1 MSPPV
6 PIAGS
11 VGLFVVACWVVDVGT
26 RRIPNLLCGP
36 AICVG
41 LLLNGL
47 LLGWSGLLSSLS
59 GVAVAVA
66 ILLAPFALGGIGGG
80 DVKMMA
86 AVGALLGP
94 RLTLASLIAG
104 MILGGVIVVFQL
116 ARLGRLRE
124 KLTRL
129 RSMLVAAFLARSPEP
144 LRVSADEPAAVA
156 LPYSIPLGLG
166 TLAVLALGLQW

>member
-1 MSPPV
+1 MSTPV

-11 VGLFVVACWVVDVGT
+11 VGLFVVACWVVDVGA

-36 AICVG
+36 AILVG
-41 LLLNGL
+41 LLLNWL
-47 LLGWSGLLSSLS
+47 LLGWPGLLSGLA
-59 GVAVAVA
+59 GAAVAVV

-94 RLTLASLIAG
+94 RLTVASLIVG
-104 MILGGVIVVFQL
+104 MIIGGVIVVFHL

-124 KLTRL
+124 TLRRTLAMVTSALYL
-129 RSMLVAAFLARSPEP
+129 RSATP
-144 LRVSADEPAAVA
+144 LKVSAASPNAIA

-166 TLAVLALGLQW
+166 TLAVLALGLHW